1 MSELILFR
9 DEKEEPMS
17 RPAGAFLYQHIHVH
31 DGHPLHLEQHI
42 QLLNTASRQ
51 LFKRDFR
58 PNPSQLAGRI
68 AELLHKNRYPQRGS
82 SFVRIE
88 LPATGAIRLLPAGIS
103 LYDGYALGAIRH
115 KASVRQYDYPM
126 PEYPTSAGE
135 ATTNLILQCAEQEG
149 ITAVIR
155 SDRNELVR
163 SVNNAPL
170 FAVKG
175 ETVYTPPSPPSVERE
190 LALRLIQAV
199 GLPLHE
205 QEIGCEQL
213 PLFDELFYFN
223 HRGIYSI
230 ARCGSALYADI
241 ITSRLARRLDSLLSP
256 EKE

>member
-1 MSELILFR
+1 
-9 DEKEEPMS
+9 
-17 RPAGAFLYQHIHVH
+17 
-31 DGHPLHLEQHI
+31 
-42 QLLNTASRQ
+42 
-51 LFKRDFR
+51 
-58 PNPSQLAGRI
+58 
-68 AELLHKNRYPQRGS
+68 
-82 SFVRIE
+82 
-88 LPATGAIRLLPAGIS
+88 
-103 LYDGYALGAIRH
+103 
-115 KASVRQYDYPM
+115 M